1 MVCSECGK
9 RPATM
14 HYVQTVNGVT
24 TEKHLCSE
32 CAAKHQELNSLN
44 LFSAGDFF
52 KSFFDFGEQMPAV
65 MGGPLRPSRRCAEKL
80 MRQGFSGIFGSDAH
94 SAADYKQFG
103 RIAKRLSRG

>member
-52 KSFFDFGEQMPAV
+52 KSFFDFGD
-65 MGGPLRPSRRCAEKL
+65 
-80 MRQGFSGIFGSDAH
+80 F
-94 SAADYKQFG
+94 
-103 RIAKRLSRG
+103 